1 MTVGQ
6 VVGAVITAAPYV
18 FAAGMFIVASGPLAV
33 ILAGKPRRRR
43 KEQRRRQREAESMA
57 HHPAGSGLDADG
69 LPRAPLDEAEQAAWD
84 ALLKAYLEPRC

>member
-18 FAAGMFIVASGPLAV
+18 FAAGMFVAASGPLAV

-43 KEQRRRQREAESMA
+43 ERRRRQREAESMA
-57 HHPAGSGLDADG
+57 QHPAGSGLDADG
-69 LPRAPLDEAEQAAWD
+69 LPRAPLDENEQAAWD